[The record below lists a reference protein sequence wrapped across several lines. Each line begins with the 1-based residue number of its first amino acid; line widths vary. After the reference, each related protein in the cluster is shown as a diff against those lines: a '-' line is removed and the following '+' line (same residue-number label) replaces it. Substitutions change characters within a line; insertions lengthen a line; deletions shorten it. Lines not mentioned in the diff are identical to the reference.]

1 MRYNNQMK
9 GMPTDPGMLP
19 SAATTTN
26 MSLTG
31 TTIPAAPIVS
41 EPRTFNPGV
50 KPSGAP
56 VNFNPKTQST
66 MTGVFGMPTDGSY
79 DRMMGPTI

>member
-66 MTGVFGMPTDGSY
+66 MTGVFGMPTD
-79 DRMMGPTI
+79 

>member
-1 MRYNNQMK
+1 MRYNNQM
-9 GMPTDPGMLP
+9 GAVPNNSGILP

-31 TTIPAAPIVS
+31 TTIPTAPIVS

-56 VNFNPKTQST
+56 VNFNPKMQST
-66 MTGVFGMPTDGSY
+66 MTGMFGMPTDGSY

>member
-1 MRYNNQMK
+1 MIYNNQMK
-9 GMPTDPGMLP
+9 GMPADPGMLP

-31 TTIPAAPIVS
+31 TTIPTAPIVS

-50 KPSGAP
+50 KPSGAS

-79 DRMMGPTI
+79 DRVMGPTI

>member
-1 MRYNNQMK
+1 MRYNNQM
-9 GMPTDPGMLP
+9 GAVPNNSGILP
-19 SAATTTN
+19 SGATTTN
-26 MSLTG
+26 MSLSG
-31 TTIPAAPIVS
+31 VTIPDAPIAS
-41 EPRTFNPGV
+41 MPRTFNPGV

-79 DRMMGPTI
+79 DRVMGPTI